1 MEKTIQEYL
10 KNLSIESLMKLS
22 SDSDSEVFDENSLI
36 RKLVKEYQL
45 STTGEIFTGVIGLRN
60 LILVEITRRY
70 FGKLN

>member
-22 SDSDSEVFDENSLI
+22 SDSDSGTFDENSLI
-36 RKLVKEYQL
+36 RQLVKEYQL

-60 LILVEITRRY
+60 LILIEITRRY

>member
-22 SDSDSEVFDENSLI
+22 SDSDSGTFDENSLI
-36 RKLVKEYQL
+36 RQLVKEYQL

>member
-22 SDSDSEVFDENSLI
+22 SDSDSGIFDENSLI
-36 RKLVKEYQL
+36 RQLVKEYQL

-60 LILVEITRRY
+60 LILIEITRRY